1 MLENYNGRHGCNK
14 TKRKKKFQRE
24 KRRRTL
30 SFKAYLQLYSLF
42 NHLKNLRKIEKF
54 SNELLFLKFILFF
67 FYWNKKSPKNYK

>member
-42 NHLKNLRKIEKF
+42 YHLKSLRKIEKF
-54 SNELLFLKFILFF
+54 SNELLFLKFIFFF